1 MDFSVTTLVPT
12 TPGYISLTSLIGDAL
27 GLSAVQVNRVLPN
40 LSRDGL
46 VTPRAA
52 SLDVLDLSGL
62 APPCDFGLSY
72 VHLGRGA

>member
-46 VTPRAA
+46 VALRAA
-52 SLDVLDLSGL
+52 SLDVLDFQGL
-62 APPCDFGLSY
+62 APLCDFGLSY
-72 VHLGRGA
+72 LHLGRGA